1 VTAPNSGSSRLL
13 DGLRVLDLTRV
24 LAGPIAGRILAD
36 LGADVVK
43 LEPPEGDLTRTWGRV
58 VGGLSGYYT
67 RFNAGKRNVCVDL
80 TKPQGPELVRSL
92 AGACDVVIENFR
104 PGVLEKLGLSWAAL
118 RERNP
123 ALVMLSISGFGQQGE
138 DAQRGA
144 YAGVIHAESGVIA
157 RQARLDGIEPLDLI
171 MSVSD
176 VLAGLH
182 GVIGLL
188 AAVTSARA
196 TGTGQHVDM
205 AMLHAM
211 CFSDDGGA
219 FTIDGVSQ
227 DRSASVWR
235 TAAGSFYIAAHSAA
249 MWKALSRTHNLS
261 DGLAPDATV
270 DDKIRARHDTV
281 QRFLDGLP
289 DREAVGDALDRAR
302 LMWGEL
308 RDGESV
314 YEAASLRDR
323 DAVRWVDDRAGG
335 QRRVIDSPYRFSDAE
350 SGVRGGARYLGEDN
364 AEVLRDW
371 LVLDGAETARL
382 TEAGVLQAG
391 SP

>member
-1 VTAPNSGSSRLL
+1 MLL

-43 LEPPEGDLTRTWGRV
+43 LEPPEGDLTRTWGRMV
-58 VGGLSGYYT
+58 AGLSGYYT
-67 RFNAGKRNVCVDL
+67 RFNAGKRNICVDL
-80 TKPQGPELVRSL
+80 TRPEGPELVRSL
-92 AGACDVVIENFR
+92 AAASDVVIENFR
-104 PGVLEKLGLSWAAL
+104 PGVMEKLGLSWTAL
-118 RERNP
+118 RERNRR
-123 ALVMLSISGFGQQGE
+123 LVMLSISGFGQQGE
-138 DAQRGA
+138 DSQRGA

-188 AAVTSARA
+188 AAVTSART
-196 TGTGQHVDM
+196 TGRGQHVDM

-219 FTIDGVSQ
+219 FTIDGVAQ

-235 TAAGSFYIAAHSAA
+235 THAGSFYIAAHSAA
-249 MWKALSRTHNLS
+249 MWKALSRAHNLR
-261 DGLAPDATV
+261 DGLPPDATV
-270 DDKIRARHDTV
+270 DDKIRARHATV
-281 QRFLDGLP
+281 QRFLDELP
-289 DREAVGDALDRAR
+289 DRAAVADALDRAR

-314 YEAASLRDR
+314 YEAASLQDR

-335 QRRVIDSPYRFSDAE
+335 QRRVIDSPYRFSDAD
-350 SGVRGGARYLGEDN
+350 SGVRGAARYLGEDN
-364 AEVLRDW
+364 GDVLTDWLGFEDAEV
-371 LVLDGAETARL
+371 ARL
-382 TEAGVLQAG
+382 TASGVLREVN
-391 SP
+391 P

>member
-1 VTAPNSGSSRLL
+1 VTDSGAASARLL

-43 LEPPEGDLTRTWGRV
+43 LEPPEGDLTRSWGRV
-58 VGGLSGYYT
+58 IGGLSGYYT
-67 RFNAGKRNVCVDL
+67 RFNAGKRNICVDL
-80 TKPQGPELVRSL
+80 TKSEGPELVRAL
-92 AGACDVVIENFR
+92 AAASDVVIENFR
-104 PGVLEKLGLSWAAL
+104 PGVLEKLGLSWTAL
-118 RERNP
+118 REGNP
-123 ALVMLSISGFGQQGE
+123 RLVMLSISGFGQHGE
-138 DAQRGA
+138 DSQRGA
-144 YAGVIHAESGVIA
+144 YAGVVHAESGVIA

-188 AAVTSARA
+188 AAVTSART
-196 TGTGQHVDM
+196 TGRGQHVDV

-219 FTIDGVSQ
+219 FTLDGVSQ

-235 TAAGSFYIAAHSAA
+235 TRAGSFYIAAHSAQ
-249 MWKALSRTHNLS
+249 MWKSLSRTHDLQ
-261 DGLAPDATV
+261 DGLPPDATV
-270 DDKIRARHDTV
+270 EDKIRARHAAV
-281 QRFLDGLP
+281 QRFFDGLQ
-289 DREAVGDALDRAR
+289 DRNAVGDALDRAR

-314 YEAASLRDR
+314 YTAPSLRDR

-335 QRRVIDSPYRFSDAE
+335 QRRVIDSPYRFSDAD
-350 SGVRGGARYLGEDN
+350 SGVRGAARYLGEDN
-364 AEVLRDW
+364 ADVLTDWLGFEDAEVAHLTTSGVLRA
-371 LVLDGAETARL
+371 V
-382 TEAGVLQAG
+382 